1 MSYSTDAQT
10 PSSVSVSPLSEPG
23 EISVSWTPPTP
34 PTGSTVTGYSIQ
46 YRIGSSGDYTTTTD
60 PGRGSTS
67 TTISGLQLGR
77 TYQVRV
83 GARTEIGVGADSY
96 SMAQSSTYDCE
107 FCLTN
112 FPVAC
117 IARSRSQ

>member
-10 PSSVSVSPLSEPG
+10 PSSVSASPLSEPG

-46 YRIGSSGDYTTTTD
+46 YRIGSSGDYTTATD

-83 GARTEIGVGADSY
+83 GAKTEIGVGTGSY
-96 SMAQSSTYDCE
+96 SMTQSATYDCE
-107 FCLTN
+107 FYLTN
-112 FPVAC
+112 FPVAS